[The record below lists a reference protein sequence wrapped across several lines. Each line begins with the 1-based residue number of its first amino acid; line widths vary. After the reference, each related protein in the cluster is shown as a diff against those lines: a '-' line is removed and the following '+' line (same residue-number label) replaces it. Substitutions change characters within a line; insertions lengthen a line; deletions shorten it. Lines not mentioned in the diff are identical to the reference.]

1 MKRIASL
8 AIVIILLFSAAFAE
22 DGVFVPSYDSFMESF
37 CDLAAND
44 HSELSAFIKEHYLT
58 DNGWDEI
65 CSSLEDCF
73 VCVDESLKL
82 EISTNEH
89 WGQLEFFSMRT
100 PCGSSSD
107 SIQVFDSIARY
118 IAQAINPNEDWSK
131 ADRMVFRYLDDS
143 LFDDS
148 IDTEHY
154 SWRGIHRYSFIRR
167 DGYAY
172 FIVEVMTDE
181 GEGKVHRTPFGYEA
195 Q

>member
-1 MKRIASL
+1 MKRIVL
-8 AIVIILLFSAAFAE
+8 LFMVIVLLFSAAFAE
-22 DGVFVPSYDSFMESF
+22 EGVFVPNYNSFMGSF
-37 CDLAAND
+37 CNLVASA
-44 HSELSAFIKEHYLT
+44 HPELSTFIDEHYST
-58 DNGWDEI
+58 DKGWDEI

-89 WGQLEFFSMRT
+89 WGQLEFFSMRM

-107 SIQVFDSIARY
+107 SIQIFDSIAHY
-118 IAQAINPNEDWSK
+118 AAQAINPNEDWDK
-131 ADRMVFRYLDDS
+131 ADRLVFRYLDDS

-167 DGYAY
+167 DGYVY

-181 GEGKVHRTPFGYEA
+181 GEGKVHRTPFGYEV